1 MASYNRPRG
10 TEDLLP
16 EVAAQWHWLEEQF
29 RSVARRFNFGEIRT
43 PTFEQTELFK
53 RSVGETTDIVGKEMY
68 TFEDRG
74 GRSFTL
80 RPEGTAPVVRAYVEN
95 KLFGQAHVW
104 KLFYFTSIFRYERPQ
119 AGRLREAHQ
128 AGVELLGAA
137 GPNADIEVIALA
149 VDFFQGLGLTNLVLV
164 VNSIGCP
171 ACRPAYREALVSYF
185 DARREALCETCLE
198 RFEKNPLRILDCK
211 STGCQV
217 AAEDAPVA
225 LDHLCEECA
234 AHFEAVKQGLDS
246 LGVEYEI
253 NPRLVRGLDY
263 YTKTAF
269 EVRCKDLGAQNQVAG
284 GGRYDGLV
292 EQCGG
297 PATPAVGFALGIER
311 TLLALE
317 ALGKAPELKLQPD
330 VYLVCFGEAA
340 VQAASALMGDLR
352 KAGLAVESDLVAR
365 SPKKQLKLAAD
376 AGASYAVIIG
386 EDELARGVVTLKELA
401 TGEQAEVTRSEL
413 ASELTDRI
421 RKEK

>member
-1 MASYNRPRG
+1 
-10 TEDLLP
+10 
-16 EVAAQWHWLEEQF
+16 
-29 RSVARRFNFGEIRT
+29 
-43 PTFEQTELFK
+43 
-53 RSVGETTDIVGKEMY
+53 
-68 TFEDRG
+68 
-74 GRSFTL
+74 
-80 RPEGTAPVVRAYVEN
+80 
-95 KLFGQAHVW
+95 
-104 KLFYFTSIFRYERPQ
+104 
-119 AGRLREAHQ
+119 
-128 AGVELLGAA
+128 
-137 GPNADIEVIALA
+137 
-149 VDFFQGLGLTNLVLV
+149 VLV

-185 DARREALCETCLE
+185 DERREALCETCLE

-234 AHFEAVKQGLDS
+234 VHFEAVKQGLDS

-263 YTKTAF
+263 YTRTAF

-340 VQAASALMGDLR
+340 MQAASALMGDLR
-352 KAGLAVESDLVAR
+352 KAGLAVESDLLAR
-365 SPKKQLKLAAD
+365 SPKKQLKLAAE

-401 TGEQAEVTRSEL
+401 TGEQAEISRSKL